1 MRHFRILSAVL
12 LGALLG
18 GGCNSWT
25 PEPSGVP
32 PDDAAGKG
40 QLHGDWRLDRLH
52 GEPVEVASRAG
63 RAVTLALSP
72 DGAASGYGGCN
83 QYSTTYERRDGE
95 LEFGRV
101 TATKMA
107 CPGTMDLER
116 TFFSILEGTRAYRLE
131 EGGLVLLDGAGAVL
145 ARFQAADPPKPAKGD

>member
-1 MRHFRILSAVL
+1 MRHLRILSVVL

-18 GGCNSWT
+18 GGCNAWAPGS
-25 PEPSGVP
+25 SGVP

-40 QLHGDWRLDRLH
+40 QLHGDWQLERLH

-83 QYSTTYERRDGE
+83 RYSTTYERRDEE

-107 CPGTMDLER
+107 CPDTMDLER
-116 TFFSILEGTRAYRLE
+116 AYFSVLDDTRAYRLE
-131 EGGLVLLDGAGAVL
+131 EGGLVLLDGAGTAL
-145 ARFQAADPPKPAKGD
+145 ARLQAAEPSKPVKGD

>member
-1 MRHFRILSAVL
+1 MRHPRILSTVLLAAL
-12 LGALLG
+12 LGA
-18 GGCNSWT
+18 GCKGFA
-25 PEPSGVP
+25 PVP
-32 PDDAAGKG
+32 AEDPPTGADRAE
-40 QLHGDWRLDRLH
+40 QLTGDWQLERLH
-52 GEPVEVASRAG
+52 GEPVEVESRKG

-107 CPGTMDLER
+107 CPDTMDLER
-116 TFFSILEGTRAYRLE
+116 AFFSVLEGTRAYRLE
-131 EGGLVLLDGAGAVL
+131 EGGLVLLDGAGTAL
-145 ARFQAADPPKPAKGD
+145 ARLQAAEPSKPAKGD